1 MKGLVTFDRKT
12 KKDPFYWYKAN
23 WSKEPVL
30 YITQRRV
37 VNRGNRITPVTV
49 YSNVGEPELFV
60 NGEKIISPTK
70 GYTDIH
76 YIFTDIKLQEG
87 ENIVEVKAERDGI
100 PYQDKV
106 IWNYS
111 EAYKD
116 LNNQAPEVRLKEHVG
131 L

>member
-37 VNRGNRITPVTV
+37 VNRGNQVTPVTIF
-49 YSNVGEPELFV
+49 SNVGTPRLFI
-60 NGEKIISPTK
+60 NGEEIKSGRK
-70 GYTDIH
+70 GYTYVH
-76 YIFTDIKLQEG
+76 YIFDDVTLKEG
-87 ENIVEVKAERDGI
+87 ENMIEAKVTRDGNSYKYEI
-100 PYQDKV
+100 V
-106 IWNYS
+106 WNYS
-111 EAYKD
+111 EADKD
-116 LNNQAPEVRLKEHVG
+116 LDNNAPEVRLKEHAG